1 MSDSDKKI
9 FDTIGDVLAGLLN
22 VMQVLEHGASFK
34 RLMDAPN
41 LKKDFEISRR
51 ALEESCENLIKIS
64 VPKELD
70 ILKSELLGIASL
82 CFKVIGS
89 FQEKKFQS
97 LQEGFSLYCRAQ
109 EKLYPLSKVFQPV
122 SQFFLEREKQVDFGL
137 IRELAAEA
145 PREKR
150 GIHNHNNQ
158 PGTRG
163 GFSFY
168 IPENKTQKTPF
179 PLVVAL
185 HGSSGHGAD
194 FIWNWLKEARSRG
207 FMLLSPT
214 SGGQTWSLENVQEDL
229 SKILKAINDLSE
241 KSAINPEKILI
252 TGMSDG
258 ATFSMLAGLR
268 EDAPFTH
275 IAAFSGI
282 MPASLGQMNAE
293 RLATDRPVFLVHGTK
308 DNIFP
313 VETAFLTK
321 SELEAAEVDVTLT
334 TKKGL
339 GHTYARDEHDSLL
352 NWFDPQLAF

>member
-82 CFKVIGS
+82 CLKVIGR

-122 SQFFLEREKQVDFGL
+122 SQFFLEREKQTDFEH
-137 IRELAAEA
+137 IRELAMDTPGEN
-145 PREKR
+145 R
-150 GIHNHNNQ
+150 GIQNHNNQ
-158 PGTRG
+158 PSTRG
-163 GFSFY
+163 GFSCY
-168 IPENKTQKTPF
+168 IPENKNRKTPL

-214 SGGQTWSLENVQEDL
+214 SGEQTWSLESAQEDL
-229 SKILKAINDLSE
+229 SKILKAIDNLSE
-241 KSAINPEKILI
+241 RSAINLEKILI

-258 ATFSMLAGLR
+258 ATFSMLAGLKKST
-268 EDAPFTH
+268 PFTH

-293 RLATDRPVFLVHGTK
+293 KYATDRPVFLVHGTK

-321 SELEAAEVDVTLT
+321 TELEAAEVEVTLT

-339 GHTYARDEHDSLL
+339 GHTYARDEHDSVL
-352 NWFDPQLAF
+352 NWFDPKLAL